1 MEWREK
7 NNGMCVW
14 KPKTLSSEWVFKY
27 INNELPVLKLCNEQ
41 GFKYYNELC
50 VHVKTHEQC
59 VKISQELLVKTLG
72 QSV

>member
-1 MEWREK
+1 MEGREK
-7 NNGMCVW
+7 NNGMCVE
-14 KPKTLSSEWVFKY
+14 TQNSCEWVFKY
-27 INNELPVLKLCNEQ
+27 INNELPILNLCNEQ

-59 VKISQELLVKTLG
+59 VKIYQELLVKTLG